1 MPTVSF
7 TTRIDAELKAKLDA
21 IAKAE
26 DRSASYVANRAIE
39 AILDEREAFNQQVDR
54 AVARAA
60 ADETVPGDAV
70 FDWMRDR
77 DAGKPTSFPT
87 AKADK

>member
-7 TTRIDAELKAKLDA
+7 TTRIDADLKAKLDA

-26 DRSASYVANRAIE
+26 DRSVSYIANRAIE
-39 AILDEREAFNQQVDR
+39 AILEERDAFNQQVDR

-60 ADETVPGDAV
+60 AGETVPADAV
-70 FDWMRDR
+70 FDWMRDH
-77 DAGKPTSFPT
+77 DAGKATPFPR
-87 AKADK
+87 AKAGK